1 MVTVKLR
8 HLSFGLCGG
17 RIGRTDESNIIGEQ
31 RQYDAELL
39 IRLSEF
45 LNLAVGN
52 FRSREAMPANE
63 RIRSKLSKIPHKPGV
78 YLMRDRFGTVIYVG
92 KARVLRK
99 RVSQYFHPSRRQ
111 GWDLKLAALIE
122 AIEDFDVHIV
132 KSEPEALLLEGKL
145 IKEFK
150 PRYNVSFRDDK
161 NFLLIKVNLKDEI
174 PRFTFTRVRQQDGA
188 KYFGPFVSSG
198 ACRRTTTM
206 LRKKFNLR
214 GCRPLIPTKRDFKH
228 CLYGHLQHCT
238 APCAGKVTLGEYRK
252 QVAAACDFL
261 EGQTGEWEKEIEAEM
276 QKASADLDF
285 EKAARCRDIIQDLR
299 DTTRK
304 TRKFSRIPTNLP
316 GAIDIES
323 DLKTLVEVLNLS
335 VTPKRIEGF
344 DISNISG
351 TFMVASMVSFLNGR
365 PDRSQYRR
373 FRIKSV
379 SKQDDFACM
388 AETVKRR
395 YGRLKS
401 EKRAMPDLILID
413 GGKGQLSAARKELL
427 QLGLGSLPTIGLA
440 KEFEEIYQPGE
451 SYPIRLSFDSGGL
464 KLLQRIRDEAHRF
477 ANSYNAELRLKK
489 VSESILDELPGMG
502 GARKAELLKKFGS
515 VRRLRKATVDQIREV
530 PGFGLKSA
538 EKVKDFLASRYKK

>member
-1 MVTVKLR
+1 M
-8 HLSFGLCGG
+8 
-17 RIGRTDESNIIGEQ
+17 
-31 RQYDAELL
+31 
-39 IRLSEF
+39 
-45 LNLAVGN
+45 NLAVGN
-52 FRSREAMPANE
+52 FRSSEAMPVND

-92 KARVLRK
+92 KARALRK

-122 AIEDFDVHIV
+122 AIDDFDVHIV

-161 NFLLIKVNLKDEI
+161 NFLLIKVNLKDDM
-174 PRFTFTRVRQQDGA
+174 PRFTFTRMRRQDGA

-214 GCRPLIPTKRDFKH
+214 GCQPLVPTKRDFKH
-228 CLYGHLQHCT
+228 CLYGHLQHCS
-238 APCAGKVTLGEYRK
+238 APCVGKVTLDEYRK
-252 QVAAACDFL
+252 QVVAACDFL
-261 EGQTGEWEKEIEAEM
+261 EGQTEEWEKEIEAEM
-276 QKASADLDF
+276 QKASADLNF

-299 DTTRK
+299 ETTRK

-316 GAIDIES
+316 GAIDFKR
-323 DLKTLVEVLNLS
+323 DLAALGQSLGLPEP
-335 VTPKRIEGF
+335 PKRIEGF

-351 TFMVASMVSFLNGR
+351 TFMVASMVSFLNGK

-379 SKQDDFACM
+379 REQDDFACM

-395 YGRLKS
+395 YTRLRD
-401 EKRAMPDLILID
+401 ERRAMPDLILVD
-413 GGKGQLSAARKELL
+413 GGKGQLGMVCRELAK
-427 QLGLGSLPTIGLA
+427 LGLDRLPAIGLA
-440 KEFEEIYQPGE
+440 KEFEEIFQPGE
-451 SYPIRLSFDSGGL
+451 SKPLRLGKDSGAL
-464 KLLQRIRDEAHRF
+464 KLLQRVRDEAHRF
-477 ANSYNAELRLKK
+477 ANKYNADLRLKK
-489 VSESILDELPGMG
+489 ISESVLDDLPGIG
-502 GARKAELLKKFGS
+502 GSRKAALLKQFGS
-515 VRRLRKATVDQIREV
+515 VSRLRSATLEEIQTV
-530 PGFGLKSA
+530 PGFGKKSATELKAFLQTRLKSS
-538 EKVKDFLASRYKK
+538 K